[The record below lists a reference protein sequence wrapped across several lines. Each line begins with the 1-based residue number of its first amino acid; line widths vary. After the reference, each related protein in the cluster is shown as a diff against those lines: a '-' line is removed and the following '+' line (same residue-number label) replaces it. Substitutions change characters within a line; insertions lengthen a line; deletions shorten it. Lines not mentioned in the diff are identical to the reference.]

1 MVGRAQTNSGASYT
15 NWLAVPAPHLQ
26 FSDLEP
32 VHSETSIDE
41 VHLALPKVIAMPSLA
56 VEPVNSSFVLGTD
69 QFDSDFYERELRRGL
84 IAPPVEPRD
93 RLSRGFEAVFKPEEV
108 RIGRRATFSCTIW
121 TAIKR
126 KDPLCLLNPI
136 LLHVSW

>member
-1 MVGRAQTNSGASYT
+1 MVGRAQTNSDASYT

-26 FSDLEP
+26 FSDPEP
-32 VHSETSIDE
+32 VHSAPSIDE

-56 VEPVNSSFVLGTD
+56 VEPVHSSFVLGTD
-69 QFDSDFYERELRRGL
+69 QFDSDFFERELRRGL
-84 IAPPVEPRD
+84 IAPPAEPRD

-136 LLHVSW
+136 FLHVSW